1 MRIGKTIKTSLMLSR
16 NFMTCRLSFQPKH
29 EITGSMQPS
38 VGCPI
43 LLPLHSGEYVQDS
56 KIFKV
61 ENSQT
66 TLATLHVSNVTC
78 QIHPALPALFPH
90 PCIVTAAADQ
100 EEDEQRSTTSSAEF

>member
-1 MRIGKTIKTSLMLSR
+1 
-16 NFMTCRLSFQPKH
+16 
-29 EITGSMQPS
+29 MQPLA
-38 VGCPI
+38 GCPI

-66 TLATLHVSNVTC
+66 TLATLHVSPC
-78 QIHPALPALFPH
+78 QSHPALPALLPH